1 MKYNKI
7 AQEADFMESVHHTEY
22 EGPFQFKQTDQ
33 VYVRSYRYD
42 YTYL

>member
-22 EGPFQFKQTDQ
+22 EGPFNLNKQI
-33 VYVRSYRYD
+33 S
-42 YTYL
+42 LC

>member
-22 EGPFQFKQTDQ
+22 EGPFQFKQTD